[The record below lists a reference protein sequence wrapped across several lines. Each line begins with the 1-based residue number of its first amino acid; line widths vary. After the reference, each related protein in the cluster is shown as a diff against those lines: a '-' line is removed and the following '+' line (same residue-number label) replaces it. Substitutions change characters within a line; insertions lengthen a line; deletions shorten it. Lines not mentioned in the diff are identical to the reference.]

1 MVSAGLIFIMA
12 LPATSTLNKPMLKN
26 FILVGL
32 GGMIGSVLRYAASLL
47 VKNPASGFPFAT
59 FSVNI
64 IGSFIIGWVFGMGL
78 KDTGLSWDWRLFL
91 TTGICGGFTTFSA
104 LSLEGVALLQQQRYS
119 VFLVYFLSSIIL
131 GLAAAWAG
139 LQVSK

>member
-1 MVSAGLIFIMA
+1 
-12 LPATSTLNKPMLKN
+12 MLKN
-26 FILVGL
+26 FLLVGL
-32 GGMIGSVLRYAASLL
+32 GGMLGSMLRYAASLIT
-47 VKNPASGFPFAT
+47 KNSAAGFPIAT

-78 KDTGLSWDWRLFL
+78 KEGGINWDWKLFL

-104 LSLEGVALLQQQRYS
+104 LSSEGVTLLQQQRYATF
-119 VFLVYFLSSIIL
+119 VIYFIASIIL

-139 LQVSK
+139 LQLGK